1 MSDAGRR
8 TLRFASLREAIAD
21 AESMLATGYHQQG
34 QWDLAQI
41 CDHLAAWMTFPMDGF
56 PRAPLPMR
64 MLLWGLR
71 NTVGRRELERVLS
84 NKEMTV
90 GAPTFRTTVMPANRD
105 SAGAIKRLK
114 RIVTRFETY
123 PGQLHPSP
131 LYGKLTYEQWSSL
144 HLVHSAHHLSFLT
157 HT

>member
-8 TLRFASLREAIAD
+8 TLHFAILREAIAD
-21 AESMLATGYHQQG
+21 AECMLVTEYQREG

-56 PRAPLPMR
+56 PRAPIPMR

-84 NKEMTV
+84 HKQMTV
-90 GAPTFRTTVMPANRD
+90 GAPTFRTTVMPANRG
-105 SAGAIKRLK
+105 AVGAIKRLK
-114 RIVTRFETY
+114 RIVTKFETY
-123 PGQLHPSP
+123 PGPLHPSP
-131 LYGKLTYEQWSSL
+131 LYGQLTHEQWCGL
-144 HLVHSAHHLSFLT
+144 HLIHCAHHLSFLT